1 MTLLHI
7 TNIKDQAI
15 LPLPLSPRSVS
26 EWKGQRRA
34 LESNG
39 LKWTFMATLAR
50 KVAAYSW
57 TPDIGKCVKDHAW
70 FGKKNGYTLF
80 CSFWLAFQ
88 HDLCAWYHWNTLKPW
103 SERKFE
109 MFLRFSKIFKLRNSG
124 GWMTLWCLQTLD
136 LRPHCHP
143 PASSLPSSMTMAMTM
158 AMTMTMAMIMTR
170 SSPVS
175 SSS

>member
-88 HDLCAWYHWNTLKPW
+88 HDLCAWCYWNTLLCAKPW
-103 SERKFE
+103 T
-109 MFLRFSKIFKLRNSG
+109 LSKQIVWR
-124 GWMTLWCLQTLD
+124 M
-136 LRPHCHP
+136 
-143 PASSLPSSMTMAMTM
+143 
-158 AMTMTMAMIMTR
+158 
-170 SSPVS
+170 S
-175 SSS
+175 SSQKYDKLTENAEILKKIGVTRFPQPLL